1 MSALLWWLIPL
12 GATLAALGWAA
23 WRSRPA
29 RQIDMH
35 ASMSDQER
43 FRQAMARPLPG
54 GSPAR
59 SERPS
64 RSARGRSERTNASR
78 RAKSASASKPR
89 DAGHAGEPKPS
100 SIGEDRRSASSGER
114 SA

>member
-35 ASMSDQER
+35 SSMSDQER
-43 FRQAMARPLPG
+43 FRAAMQRPMPG
-54 GSPAR
+54 APSTPTVRAQR
-59 SERPS
+59 SR
-64 RSARGRSERTNASR
+64 AR
-78 RAKSASASKPR
+78 RAST
-89 DAGHAGEPKPS
+89 DDQ
-100 SIGEDRRSASSGER
+100 DRGASSSKR
-114 SA
+114 PA